1 MIRRAEKLGVLTT
14 EEYQNLIRTMQRRGQ
29 RKEEPLDDIL
39 ITASPALL
47 KTAVIMLLQENVF
60 TPTQFMD
67 ELSAS
72 YGLSINPI
80 EVEFLLDL
88 PSGTL
93 ARSNIISLASL
104 KNKYS
109 ND

>member
-1 MIRRAEKLGVLTT
+1 
-14 EEYQNLIRTMQRRGQ
+14 
-29 RKEEPLDDIL
+29 
-39 ITASPALL
+39 
-47 KTAVIMLLQENVF
+47 
-60 TPTQFMD
+60 MD
-67 ELSAS
+67 ELSVS

-88 PSGTL
+88 PAGTL

-104 KNKYS
+104 KNRNKYS